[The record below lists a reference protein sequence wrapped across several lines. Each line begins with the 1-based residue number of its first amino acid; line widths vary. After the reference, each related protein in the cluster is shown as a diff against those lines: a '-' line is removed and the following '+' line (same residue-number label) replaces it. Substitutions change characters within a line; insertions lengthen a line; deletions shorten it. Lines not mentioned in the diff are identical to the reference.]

1 MVDMMDTSSPKKSL
15 VIFGD
20 SLFAQIAYEYFT
32 HDSPYQVAGFTVG
45 AEYLEQESF
54 CGLPVVAFEE
64 VHKRFP
70 PQDYEMHIALVYM
83 QMNAVR
89 RRFYEAAKAKG
100 YTLASYVSS
109 HAFVWRNVS
118 IGDNCFIFENN
129 VLQPFVEIGSNIVV
143 WSGNHIGHHSRI
155 GNHTFIA
162 SHAVISGSVE
172 VGEDCFIG
180 VNATICNDL
189 TIADGSLIGA
199 GALIVKDTQP
209 SKIYRGIQAQ
219 AVETRTSSASEF
231 VRAGT
236 RRSEDLKE

>member
-1 MVDMMDTSSPKKSL
+1 MNDISPPKNKL

-20 SLFAQIAYEYFT
+20 SLFAQVAYEYFT
-32 HDSPYQVAGFTVG
+32 HDSPYEVVGFTVSG
-45 AEYLEQESF
+45 EYLVQESF

-64 VHKRFP
+64 VEGRFP
-70 PQDYEMHIALVYM
+70 PTEFDMHIALVYM

-109 HAFVWRNVS
+109 QAFVWRNVS

-129 VLQPFVEIGSNIVV
+129 VLQPFVEIGSNVV
-143 WSGNHIGHHSRI
+143 IWSGNHIGHHSSI
-155 GNHTFIA
+155 GSHTFIA
-162 SHAVISGSVE
+162 SHAVISGSVT

-189 TIADGSLIGA
+189 TIADASLIGA
-199 GALIVKDTQP
+199 GALIVKDTQA
-209 SKIYRGIQAQ
+209 SKIYRGMQAQ
-219 AVETRTSSASEF
+219 AEDRRDSLASGF
-231 VRAGT
+231 VRPNA
-236 RRSEDLKE
+236 RRNGDT